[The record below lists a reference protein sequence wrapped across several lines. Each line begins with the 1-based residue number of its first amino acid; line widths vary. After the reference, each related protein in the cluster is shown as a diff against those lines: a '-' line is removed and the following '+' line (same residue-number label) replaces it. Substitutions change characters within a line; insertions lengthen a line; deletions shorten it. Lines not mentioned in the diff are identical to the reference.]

1 MRVAP
6 DEAVLMSK
14 GAGVGHSRLTR
25 LDWILYVHPVLYG
38 TLPENARHA
47 VARAIGEINRA
58 FGKRGGSVLAIGPG
72 RWGTHM
78 ASLGVPV
85 NFSEINHVS
94 ALCEVAQMHAFLTPD
109 ISLGTHFFGE
119 LVELNML
126 YFALF
131 PDRPENRLNAALIER
146 ARDCL
151 PELVPGLTETNAS
164 VLRVVQADEVEPEGL
179 WLVANAPEQTVVVA
193 RRE

>member
-1 MRVAP
+1 
-6 DEAVLMSK
+6 MSK
-14 GAGVGHSRLTR
+14 GAVVGHSRVTR
-25 LDWILYVHPVLYG
+25 LDWILYVHPELYG
-38 TLPENARHA
+38 TLPETARYA
-47 VARAIGEINRA
+47 VARAIGAINRA
-58 FGKRGGSVLAIGPG
+58 LGKLGGAVLAIGPG

-85 NFSEINHVS
+85 NFSEINHVT

-131 PDRPENRLNAALIER
+131 PDRPANRLNSALIER
-146 ARDCL
+146 TRNCL
-151 PELVPGLTETNAS
+151 PELVPELPDS
-164 VLRVVQADEVEPEGL
+164 VLPILRVVHADEIEPDGL
-179 WLVANAPEQTVVVA
+179 WLVANAPEQEVLVA
-193 RRE
+193 KMAPAKT